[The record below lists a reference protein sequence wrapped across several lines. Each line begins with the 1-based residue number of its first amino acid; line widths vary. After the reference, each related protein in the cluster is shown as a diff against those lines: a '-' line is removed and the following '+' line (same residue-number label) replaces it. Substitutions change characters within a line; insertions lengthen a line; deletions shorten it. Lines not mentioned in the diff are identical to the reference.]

1 MNIGAAIANSAWFAA
16 SIPEWL
22 RFKRA
27 ASRVEATQRDLL
39 QSYLASNAETDFGQ
53 LHDFGDIRSYEEY
66 AERIPLR
73 TYDQSE
79 TWIRRIA
86 AGEPGI
92 LTADPVTLL
101 EPTSGSSGAEKWVP
115 YTRTLRAEF
124 RRAVAVWIT
133 GTFIENPRLL
143 GGQAYWSLTP
153 QVSKPRRPE
162 TKIPIGFEDDSAYLG
177 GLTQR
182 LISHALLMPPKMK
195 SSDDMD
201 HFWHITLLE
210 LLRCRN
216 LRLVSVWHP
225 SFILLLLKH
234 LRGHWAELMRD
245 LRTRDK
251 ARAAALDKIGP
262 AMAPAIWPHL
272 GLISCWGDAQA
283 SGCLPEIRS
292 EFPGV
297 KIQPKGLV
305 ATEAFC
311 TLPLGDLH
319 PLAIRSHFFEFRDSN
334 GNVLPAW
341 SLREGDSY
349 SLVVTTGG
357 GLYRYE
363 LRDQVEVT
371 AFLGG
376 IPSLQFIGKED
387 SVADHYGEKLSEAF
401 VAESMSKVF
410 AEHALEP
417 AFAMLALDPGKNA
430 PAYTLYI
437 ESAEPLNNGIIDELD
452 TELRRNPH
460 YDLCINL
467 GQLEPLR
474 ALSIPKDAYATYS
487 GVLIKRG
494 MRLGD
499 IKPAS
504 LSRMTSW
511 SQHFAG
517 IS

>member
-1 MNIGAAIANSAWFAA
+1 MNTWAAIANSAWFAA

-22 RFKRA
+22 RFRRA
-27 ASRVEATQRDLL
+27 ASRVEATQRDML
-39 QSYLASNAETDFGQ
+39 QSYLQTNADTEFGH
-53 LHDFGDIRSYEEY
+53 LHDFGSIRSWEEY
-66 AERIPLR
+66 ADRIPLR

-101 EPTSGSSGAEKWVP
+101 EPTSGSSGGEKWVP

-133 GTFIENPRLL
+133 GTFIENPGLL
-143 GGQAYWSLTP
+143 GGRAYWSLTP
-153 QVSKPRRPE
+153 QVATSRETE
-162 TKIPIGFEDDSAYLG
+162 TKIPVGFEDDSAYLG
-177 GLTQR
+177 GLTQH
-182 LISHALLMPPKMK
+182 LISRALVIPPNL
-195 SSDDMD
+195 SAAGDMD
-201 HFWHITLLE
+201 RFWHLSLIE
-210 LLRCRN
+210 LLRCRD

-234 LRGHWAELMRD
+234 LRGHWAELLQD
-245 LRTRDK
+245 LTTHDK
-251 ARAAALDKIGP
+251 ARAAELEVLGP
-262 AMAPAIWPHL
+262 NLAPRLWPHL

-297 KIQPKGLV
+297 TIQPKGLV

-319 PLAIRSHFFEFRDSN
+319 PLAIRSHFFEFRDSE

-341 SLREGDSY
+341 SLRESDSY
-349 SLVVTTGG
+349 SMIVTTGG

-363 LRDQVEVT
+363 LRDQVKVT
-371 AFLGG
+371 GFHDE
-376 IPSLQFIGKED
+376 IPSLTFIGKED

-401 VAESMSKVF
+401 VTESMAKVF
-410 AEHALEP
+410 SRHALEP

-430 PAYTLYI
+430 PAYVLYI
-437 ESAEPLNNGIIDELD
+437 ESAKPPNDGVIDELD
-452 TELRRNPH
+452 SELRRNPH
-460 YDLCINL
+460 YDLCISL

-474 ALSIPKDAYATYS
+474 VFHIPAGAYRAYS
-487 GVLIKRG
+487 GVLMKRG

-504 LSRMTSW
+504 LSRLTSW